1 MCAIIHL
8 PKPIEITKP
17 RVGPKV
23 NCGLWMMIMCQCG
36 FILGKKHL
44 VSDTDPGRDDTWVE
58 EEEIFLLSRKSLH
71 FHFSCK
77 HKTALKNKGLK
88 KPASWMN

>member
-36 FILGKKHL
+36 FILGKKT
-44 VSDTDPGRDDTWVE
+44 SGE
-58 EEEIFLLSRKSLH
+58 
-71 FHFSCK
+71 
-77 HKTALKNKGLK
+77 
-88 KPASWMN
+88 